1 MDEWAWLRCGAF
13 QRPTLCITASSVSAQ
28 RAAKPS
34 CLDGTEA
41 EAKSVATHGA
51 RRGREHSACS
61 PWASKKN
68 GRRATGKNRRMGD
81 QRMPGAQVHGKAE
94 EGPRPPGLR
103 AAGWRVAS

>member
-13 QRPTLCITASSVSAQ
+13 QRPTLCITASSVSAA
-28 RAAKPS
+28 RS
-34 CLDGTEA
+34 EA
-41 EAKSVATHGA
+41 VVSRRHRGSEAKSVPTHGA